1 MCILFCAAVDDLG
14 DVVEYLADLP
24 PNKMKALGLQL
35 GLLPGN
41 LDKQGETPG
50 DYNMKVMEA
59 WLLKKDN
66 VKIKGVPKWSV
77 LVAALR
83 KKSVDCKVE
92 AEKIEAETLSKG
104 EH

>member
-1 MCILFCAAVDDLG
+1 MCILFHAAVDDLA

-24 PNKMKALGLQL
+24 PDKMKALGLQL

-41 LDKQGETPG
+41 LDDQGETPG
-50 DYNMKVMEA
+50 NYRMKVMKA
-59 WLLKKDN
+59 WLLQKDN
-66 VKIKGVPKWSV
+66 VKKKGGPKYSV
-77 LVAALR
+77 LVAALG

-92 AEKIEAETLSKG
+92 AENITETLLKG